1 VLSNGKFQSVEHS
14 VVTNTSPTRLFLA
27 TFFHPNMDAI
37 LGHVAELV
45 DASSPACYPF
55 MKYGDHRAAFHTVGS
70 SSKILGELV
79 AT

>member
-1 VLSNGKFQSVEHS
+1 M
-14 VVTNTSPTRLFLA
+14 VTNTSTTCLSLT

-37 LGHVAELV
+37 LGPAAELV

-55 MKYGDHRAAFHTVGS
+55 MKYGDYRAAFHTRGS
-70 SSKILGELV
+70 SSKTLGKLV